1 MYEVHSAANSSV
13 SRSSDHHEQPT
24 RTEYERQE
32 RGLLFQ
38 KLYRV
43 IHSPFFFFC
52 IRTAPNLDLSGDG
65 NSAQSIRYQAQ
76 STEWE
81 LASQAD
87 VGFLS
92 RNLSG

>member
-1 MYEVHSAANSSV
+1 MSD
-13 SRSSDHHEQPT
+13 RS
-24 RTEYERQE
+24 
-32 RGLLFQ
+32 GLLCQ

-87 VGFLS
+87 IGFLS
-92 RNLSG
+92 RSLSG